1 MYKEQKC
8 KRCGDSFKTKA
19 GEKDEKRVYCK
30 PCWKDSNFKPRKIN
44 EPWGDRQAWK
54 GMSSKQRRTN
64 LSHKY

>member
-8 KRCGDSFKTKA
+8 KRCCDSFKTDD
-19 GEKDEKRVYCK
+19 KDDERIYCVA
-30 PCWKDSNFKPRKIN
+30 CWKDPNFEPRKIN